1 MKMTSA
7 TRTLIGAS
15 LLALAVGS
23 ASAAEKVTLKL
34 AHNLER
40 SHVVHQAYEQMAK
53 EVKELS
59 GGSMTIRIYP
69 SSQMG
74 SARETMELLQNGA
87 LDMTKGSASDLE
99 SFDNTYAIYNLP
111 YLFKDQAHFNK
122 VVFGKVGK
130 EIMESSKDKGFFALS
145 AYVAGTRSFYAKKP
159 ITTPEDLKGLKIRVQ
174 ASPTTLKM
182 IELMGGSPTPISF
195 GEVYT
200 AMQQGVVDGAENNV
214 PSWVQTRHIEIAK
227 VFSEDEHASIPDFL
241 VISTKTWNKL
251 APEQQ
256 QILAKAAKDSESW
269 QQKAWDKVEADTRA
283 EAIKM
288 GGQFVKVDKAPFRA
302 AVQPLYDDFKKDPT
316 QAALLA
322 KFEAAA
328 Q

>member
-1 MKMTSA
+1 MKIKSFSRSLVCIA
-7 TRTLIGAS
+7 LLTLLSTG
-15 LLALAVGS
+15 V
-23 ASAAEKVTLKL
+23 SAAEKITFKL

-40 SHVVHQAYEQMAK
+40 SHVVHQAFEEMAK
-53 EVKELS
+53 EVKQLS
-59 GGSMTIRIYP
+59 DGKMTVRIYP

-74 SARETMELLQNGA
+74 NARETMELLQNGA

-99 SFDNTYAIYNLP
+99 SFDNVYSIYNLP
-111 YLFKDQAHFNK
+111 FLFKDLDHFNK
-122 VVFGKVGK
+122 VVFGEIGK
-130 EIMESSKDKGFFALS
+130 EIMESTKDKGFFALS

-159 ITTPEDLKGLKIRVQ
+159 ITKPDDLKGLKIRVQ
-174 ASPTTLKM
+174 ASPTTIKM
-182 IELMGGSPTPISF
+182 VELMGGSPTPISF

-251 APEQQ
+251 TPLQQ
-256 QILAKAAKDSESW
+256 QIISTAAKNSEVY
-269 QQKAWDKVEADTRA
+269 QQKLWDKIDADTRA
-283 EAIKM
+283 QAKVM
-288 GGQFVKVDKAPFRA
+288 GGEIVKVDKAPFRA
-302 AVQPLYDDFKKDPT
+302 AVQPLFDDFKKDPK
-316 QAALLA
+316 QAALLTQ
-322 KFEAAA
+322 FDNAA

>member
-1 MKMTSA
+1 MKPLSFTK
-7 TRTLIGAS
+7 TLVCAS
-15 LLALAVGS
+15 LLTLISAG

-40 SHVVHQAYEQMAK
+40 SHVVHQAFEQMAK
-53 EVKELS
+53 EVKQLS
-59 GGSMTIRIYP
+59 DGKMTIRIYP

-99 SFDNTYAIYNLP
+99 SFDNVYAIYNLP
-111 YLFKDQAHFNK
+111 FLFKDQTHFNK
-122 VVFGKVGK
+122 VVFGGVGK
-130 EIMESSKDKGFFALS
+130 EIMDSTKEKGFFALS

-159 ITTPEDLKGLKIRVQ
+159 ITKPEDLKGLKIRVQ
-174 ASPTTLKM
+174 ASPTTIKM

-241 VISTKTWNKL
+241 VISTKSWDKL
-251 APEQQ
+251 TPEQQ
-256 QILAKAAKDSESW
+256 QILAKAATASEAY
-269 QQKAWDKVEADTRA
+269 QQTLWAKIDADTRA
-283 EAIKM
+283 QAKVM
-288 GGQFVKVDKAPFRA
+288 GGEIIKVDKAPFRA
-302 AVQPLYDDFKKDPT
+302 AVQPLFDDFSKDPK

>member
-1 MKMTSA
+1 MKMNTIA
-7 TRTLIGAS
+7 RS
-15 LLALAVGS
+15 LLGISMLAFF
-23 ASAAEKVTLKL
+23 ATTAQAAEKVTLKL

-40 SHVVHQAYEQMAK
+40 SHVVHQAFEQMAK
-53 EVKELS
+53 EVKQLS
-59 GGSMTIRIYP
+59 DGKMTIRIYP

-99 SFDNTYAIYNLP
+99 SFDNIYAIYNLP
-111 YLFKDQAHFNK
+111 YLFKDQKHFDN
-122 VVFGKVGK
+122 VVFGNVGK
-130 EIMESSKDKGFFALS
+130 EIMGSSKDKGFFALS
-145 AYVAGTRSFYAKKP
+145 AYIAGTRSFYAKKP
-159 ITTPEDLKGLKIRVQ
+159 ITKPEDLKGLKIRVQ
-174 ASPTTLKM
+174 ASPTTLRM
-182 IELMGGSPTPISF
+182 VELMGGSPTPISF

-227 VFSEDEHASIPDFL
+227 VFSEDEHSSIPDFL

-251 APEQQ
+251 TPEQQ
-256 QILAKAAKDSESW
+256 QILSKAAKDSEVW
-269 QQKAWDKVEADTRA
+269 QQKAWAGVEAETRA
-283 EAIKM
+283 QAKAM
-288 GGQFVKVDKAPFRA
+288 GGTFVTVDKAPFRA
-302 AVQPLYDDFKKDPT
+302 AVQPLYDDFKKDPQ

-322 KFEAAA
+322 KFEQAA

>member
-1 MKMTSA
+1 MKLSSLS
-7 TRTLIGAS
+7 RHLLGAS
-15 LLALAVGS
+15 LLTLC
-23 ASAAEKVTLKL
+23 ASGAIAAEKVTLKL
-34 AHNLER
+34 AHNLDR
-40 SHVVHQAYEQMAK
+40 SHVVHQAFEEMAK
-53 EVKELS
+53 EVQQLS
-59 GGSMTIRIYP
+59 NGNMRVRIYP

-74 SARETMELLQNGA
+74 SARETLELLQNGA

-111 YLFKDQAHFNK
+111 YLFKDQAHFNR
-122 VVFGKVGK
+122 VVFGEVGK
-130 EIMESSKDKGFFALS
+130 EIMESTKEKGFFAIS

-159 ITTPEDLKGLKIRVQ
+159 ITKPEDLKGLKIRVQ

-182 IELMGGSPTPISF
+182 VELMGGSPTPISF

-227 VFSEDEHASIPDFL
+227 VFSEDEHTSIPDFL

-251 APEQQ
+251 TPDQQ
-256 QILAKAAKDSESW
+256 QILMKAAKDSEAY
-269 QQKAWDKVEADTRA
+269 QQKLWEKVDSDSRA
-283 EAIKM
+283 QAKAM
-288 GGQFVKVDKAPFRA
+288 GATIISVDKAPFRA
-302 AVQPLYDDFKKDPT
+302 VVKPLYDDFAKDPK
-316 QAALLA
+316 QAALLE
-322 KFEAAA
+322 KFEAAS

>member
-1 MKMTSA
+1 MKSHLF
-7 TRTLIGAS
+7 TRTILGAS
-15 LLALAVGS
+15 LFALLATGAY
-23 ASAAEKVTLKL
+23 AAEKVTLKL

-40 SHVVHQAYEQMAK
+40 SHVVHQAFEQMAK
-53 EVKELS
+53 EVKQLS
-59 GGSMTIRIYP
+59 NGNMTLRIYP

-122 VVFGKVGK
+122 VVFGSVGK
-130 EIMESSKDKGFFALS
+130 EIMDASKDKGFFALS

-159 ITTPEDLKGLKIRVQ
+159 ITTPADLKGLKIRVQ

-182 IELMGGSPTPISF
+182 VELMGGSPTPISF

-214 PSWVQTRHIEIAK
+214 PSWVQTRHIEIAN

-251 APEQQ
+251 TPEQQ
-256 QILAKAAKDSESW
+256 QILTKAAKDSEAW
-269 QQKAWDKVEADTRA
+269 QQKAWDKVEAETRA
-283 EAIKM
+283 QATAM
-288 GGQFVKVDKAPFRA
+288 GGKFVTVDKAPFRA
-302 AVQPLYDDFKKDPT
+302 AVEPLYDDFKKDPK

-322 KFEAAA
+322 KFEQAAE
-328 Q
+328 